1 MQHMHNDM
9 IWKGKLGPAAKAT
22 SHRAHASTTPR
33 KWERAPCNRSTPPA
47 AATHLFQYK
56 RLKGAVQP
64 LAIKYEGRSDG
75 MRLQERGGGAKRT
88 WERGWVRVAAPVA
101 PKHQSKHQHGA
112 RCLVVL
118 LNSKFGAER
127 IFSMIDDN
135 VLGVKLKIT
144 ARCHIAVRNE
154 HAPLQLA
161 GTPLAMSWRIPID
174 AAMIVEG
181 MTSRGRWGE
190 GCSPWLCG

>member
-1 MQHMHNDM
+1 MWSGKASSARPRRQPAIVHMQ
-9 IWKGKLGPAAKAT
+9 PA
-22 SHRAHASTTPR
+22 RPHANG
-33 KWERAPCNRSTPPA
+33 ERAPCNRSTPPA
-47 AATHLFQYK
+47 AATHLFEYK

-127 IFSMIDDN
+127 NFSMIDDN

-144 ARCHIAVRNE
+144 AARCHIAVRNE

-190 GCSPWLCG
+190 G